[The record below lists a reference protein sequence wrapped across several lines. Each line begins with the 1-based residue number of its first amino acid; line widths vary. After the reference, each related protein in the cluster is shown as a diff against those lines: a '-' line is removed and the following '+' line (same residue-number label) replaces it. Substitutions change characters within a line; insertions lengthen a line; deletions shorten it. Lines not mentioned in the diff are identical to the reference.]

1 MLQQSSYAG
10 TVRRKMQAATIIF
23 IVDKLGDGEELR
35 ALKDLFEVLDKDNSG
50 QIDREEMYEA
60 GW

>member
-1 MLQQSSYAG
+1 
-10 TVRRKMQAATIIF
+10 MQAATIIF
-23 IVDKLGDGEELR
+23 IVDKLGDGDELR

-50 QIDREEMYEA
+50 EIDKDEMYEA